1 MRLVVPALLIA
12 MAAPAFADPAPII
25 DMHLHAHP
33 LRFYGDPPPRVCVST
48 EALTWPAGD
57 MTKVDIPAL
66 FGCEHP
72 VTAPASDAAVLK
84 QTLDILRRHN
94 IYAVVSG
101 PLDEVTKWRAAAP
114 DRILPAVTFLPGDAA
129 DPALVAELRQLHK
142 VGKVSV
148 FAEIGAQYRGLSP
161 DDPSLEPFWAL
172 AEELDVPVGIHMGVG
187 PPGAPF
193 WSDPKY
199 RARLGNPLL
208 LEEVLV
214 RHPKLRLYVMHAG
227 WPMTDEMI
235 YILFTYPQVYVD
247 ISCDNWNQPR
257 PEFYREL
264 RRLVDAGY
272 GKRIMFGSDQMV
284 WPQTIEAAID
294 TIEVADFLTAEQKRD
309 IFYNNGA
316 RFLRLDGKAF
326 VVQ

>member
-1 MRLVVPALLIA
+1 MRATLTALFFAL
-12 MAAPAFADPAPII
+12 AAPAFADPAPII

-33 LRFYGDPPPRVCVST
+33 LRFYGNPPPKVCVNN
-48 EALTWPAGD
+48 EPLHWPAGD
-57 MTKVDIPAL
+57 MANVDIPAL
-66 FGCEHP
+66 FGCDHP
-72 VTAPASDAAVLK
+72 IAAPATDIQVLS
-84 QTLDILRRHN
+84 QTLEILKRRN
-94 IYAVVSG
+94 IYAVASG

-114 DRILPAVTFLPGDAA
+114 DRILPAISFLPGDEA
-129 DPALVAELRQLHK
+129 DPALVAQLRKWHK
-142 VGKVSV
+142 EGKFAV
-148 FAEIGAQYRGLSP
+148 FAEVGAQYRGLSP

-172 AEELDVPVGIHMGVG
+172 AEELDIPVGIHMGVG

-199 RARLGNPLL
+199 RNRLGNPLL
-208 LEEVLV
+208 LEDMLV

-235 YILFTYPQVYVD
+235 YLMFTYPQVYVD

-264 RRLVDAGY
+264 RRLIEAGY
-272 GKRIMFGSDQMV
+272 GKRVMFGSDQMV
-284 WPQTIEAAID
+284 WPQTLEAAID
-294 TIEVADFLTAEQKRD
+294 TIEDADFLNPEQKRD
-309 IFYNNGA
+309 IFYNNAA

-326 VVQ
+326 VVK